1 MSDWLWLQRSLPENM
16 TGADLWEAL
25 YADEPITVLLESPA
39 TVPSKLA
46 RYSIAAGKPRQV
58 WTPEVGEILPCLEKL
73 RSRMQSSQNPN
84 SDLPTHLPSHGKL
97 SDCHILSQTLC
108 PFQLPFGTSHLALP

>member
-46 RYSIAAGKPRQV
+46 RYSMD
-58 WTPEVGEILPCLEKL
+58 
-73 RSRMQSSQNPN
+73 S
-84 SDLPTHLPSHGKL
+84 
-97 SDCHILSQTLC
+97 
-108 PFQLPFGTSHLALP
+108 